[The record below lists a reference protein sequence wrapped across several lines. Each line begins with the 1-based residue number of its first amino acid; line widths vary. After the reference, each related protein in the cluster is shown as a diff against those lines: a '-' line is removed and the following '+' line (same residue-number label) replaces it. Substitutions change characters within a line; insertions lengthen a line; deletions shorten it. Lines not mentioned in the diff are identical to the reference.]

1 MDSADG
7 GLTVLEG
14 AILCIVAV
22 LLAVLAVHALNVPPG
37 HSGGLVYSALEETG
51 GCLMVSG
58 DVYGYALGGGTVDG
72 VALVCDRPDPSRMG
86 PVSCSI
92 RLFVGDMGSVDI
104 GCVAVEVATPGGTE
118 RLERTAEAPVWPGN
132 WTIVRMG
139 HTIPFLQADHD
150 TLLEP
155 GEQFYLVIYPSRP
168 LAPGEKF
175 LIRIFPPGDVPLTVE
190 RAVPS
195 RITPVMDLG

>member
-1 MDSADG
+1 MDSAEG

-14 AILCIVAV
+14 IILCVVAV
-22 LLAVLAVHALNVPPG
+22 LLAVLAAHALNAPPG
-37 HSGGLVYSALEETG
+37 HPAGFVYSALEVTG
-51 GCLMVSG
+51 GCLRVSG
-58 DVYGYALGGGTVDG
+58 EVYGYALTGGTVDG

-86 PVSCSI
+86 AVSCSV
-92 RLFVGDMGSVDI
+92 RLFVGDMGSIDM
-104 GCVAVEVATPGGTE
+104 GCAALEVATAEGTE

-139 HTIPFLQADHD
+139 HTIPFLQADDD

-155 GEQFYLVIYPSRP
+155 GEQFDLVIYPSRP

-175 LIRIFPPGDVPLTVE
+175 LIRIAPPGAVPLTVE
-190 RAVPS
+190 RAVPR
-195 RITPVMDLG
+195 RITPVTDLG

>member
-14 AILCIVAV
+14 VILCIVAV
-22 LLAVLAVHALNVPPG
+22 LLAVIAAHALNAPPG
-37 HSGGLVYSALEETG
+37 HPGGLVYSALEETG

-58 DVYGYALGGGTVDG
+58 SVYGYALAERSVDN
-72 VALVCDRPDPSRMG
+72 VTLVCDRPDPSRMG
-86 PVSCSI
+86 SVSCSI

-104 GCVAVEVATPGGTE
+104 GRAAVEVVTPGGAE
-118 RLERTAEAPVWPGN
+118 RLERTAGAPVWPGN
-132 WTIVRMG
+132 WTIVRVG
-139 HTIPFLQADHD
+139 HTIPFLQADDD

-155 GEQFYLVIYPSRP
+155 GERFDLVIYPSRP

-175 LIRIFPPGDVPLTVE
+175 LIRIVPP
-190 RAVPS
+190 